1 MVQLHQIRPSLITD
15 ANTHDRV
22 LGVLSGKGCD
32 EGVGF
37 HVKPPGE
44 GTFKER
50 CLRVPTHNR
59 VFSPTERPS
68 NNCSSVLEKFKSF
81 ILDGEQ
87 DQTALY
93 GRTPHRVAWRTPDGP
108 FPPASSTS
116 FSPCLQPCAGE
127 GLPEDPEVRPV

>member
-1 MVQLHQIRPSLITD
+1 MVQLRQISALITE
-15 ANTHDRV
+15 ANTHVRV

-37 HVKPPGE
+37 HLKPPGE
-44 GTFKER
+44 GTLKER
-50 CLRVPTHNR
+50 CLRVPAHNR

-68 NNCSSVLEKFKSF
+68 TNCSSVLGKFKSL

-87 DQTALY
+87 DQTTLF
-93 GRTPHRVAWRTPDGP
+93 GRTAPRAAWRTPDGP
-108 FPPASSTS
+108 FPPASPTA

-127 GLPEDPEVRPV
+127 GLPEDPKVRQV